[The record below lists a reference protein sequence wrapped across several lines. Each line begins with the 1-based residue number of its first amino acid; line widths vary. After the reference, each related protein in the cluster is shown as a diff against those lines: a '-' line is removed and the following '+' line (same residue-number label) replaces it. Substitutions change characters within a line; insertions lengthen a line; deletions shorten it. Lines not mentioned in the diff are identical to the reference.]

1 MPCYKRRYIHKGY
14 TVKNEVYDYTFLGA
28 SGDIMPEHPLM
39 MFEHTLWY
47 YVLNTL
53 QVQCSTLIT
62 FTCTLEGVAIT
73 PDRLK
78 EEHLVSFIKHPT
90 EYVIT
95 PEYAN

>member
-1 MPCYKRRYIHKGY
+1 
-14 TVKNEVYDYTFLGA
+14 
-28 SGDIMPEHPLM
+28 MPEHPLM